1 MKASLFAA
9 AALSVAAI
17 AASAVAAPPPGD
29 PTGLWQTPTNGG
41 QVRISHCGQALCGVL
56 VTSDHIRANPGM
68 TDDHNRDR
76 AQRGRTLRNL
86 PMLNG
91 FTGGPTEWRNGSVYN
106 PDDGG
111 TYHGTITMVNPNT
124 LRLRGCIVAPLC
136 KTQTWTRIQ

>member
-9 AALSVAAI
+9 AALSMAAL

-41 QVRISHCGQALCGVL
+41 QVRISHCGQALCGTL

-91 FTGGPTEWRNGSVYN
+91 FTGGPNEWRNGSVYN